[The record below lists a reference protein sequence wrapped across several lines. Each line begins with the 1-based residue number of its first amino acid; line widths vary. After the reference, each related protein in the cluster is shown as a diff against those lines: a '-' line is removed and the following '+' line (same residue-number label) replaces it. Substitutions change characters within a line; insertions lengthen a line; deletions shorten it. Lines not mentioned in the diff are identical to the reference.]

1 MPRFPYARPSPATDT
16 RCRGCSRRTSHS
28 PASKSTR
35 RLPPPWR
42 RAPALPRPASRQLQQ
57 AAVVSPTRASVQPSA
72 SRPCG
77 CQRPHYPVCP
87 AFQAL
92 NWQSLEQQVAV
103 LHRAHTCGFCSA
115 TAACSSL
122 RTAWFAFGQ
131 PNANHPS
138 QASQGRRSC
147 RRWSRDGRLWDRIV
161 PHVHLGL
168 PSARRGCGAAQ
179 VFICTSCTK

>member
-1 MPRFPYARPSPATDT
+1 MILP
-16 RCRGCSRRTSHS
+16 HS
-28 PASKSTR
+28 V
-35 RLPPPWR
+35 L
-42 RAPALPRPASRQLQQ
+42 
-57 AAVVSPTRASVQPSA
+57 
-72 SRPCG
+72 
-77 CQRPHYPVCP
+77 CP

-179 VFICTSCTK
+179 VFICTSTKVPKIATSRKYKPPRNGMLEARPERQGQGEGVLSCATVYMRGSAIRPDTDARRPHTPPPYTRPVSGAEQGV